1 MREKRAEEK
10 REEVQRCMMGEED
23 AATRKRQ
30 RPSMDAPPSEP
41 QSKKQRTSTDLAD
54 ERRLNVMKEMLYTC
68 EAGELLLR
76 LQQEHGSG
84 NVFGDAV
91 LKQVFGCG
99 KKTLGP
105 YRRLIVNDVFG
116 AWGLVLDALQHARTK
131 AEGSR

>member
-1 MREKRAEEK
+1 MKAEE
-10 REEVQRCMMGEED
+10 RNG
-23 AATRKRQ
+23 
-30 RPSMDAPPSEP
+30 
-41 QSKKQRTSTDLAD
+41 
-54 ERRLNVMKEMLYTC
+54 N
-68 EAGELLLR
+68 
-76 LQQEHGSG
+76 G